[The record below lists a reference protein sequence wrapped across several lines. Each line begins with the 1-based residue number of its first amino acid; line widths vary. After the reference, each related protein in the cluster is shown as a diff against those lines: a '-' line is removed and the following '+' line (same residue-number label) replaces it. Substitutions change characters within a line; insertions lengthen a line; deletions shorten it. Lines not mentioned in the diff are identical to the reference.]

1 MIKESITANISL
13 YGDDIKAKKE
23 EIKNYFLKTYDL
35 FEKMFDVFVDDSVY
49 YVQPEPLR
57 HKLIFYFGHTS
68 TFYINKL
75 IVSRYIKDRINP
87 KFESIFAIGVDEMS
101 SDDLNNSNYEWPS
114 AQEVRL
120 YRQKVKDVVLDYID
134 NCEFTLPIS
143 WDSPMWVVLMGIE
156 HERIHVETSSVLH
169 RQLDIKY
176 IKQTDF
182 LKELI
187 EYSQAPKNELLRV
200 CGGVINLGRSK
211 TSDFYGWDNEYGKYS
226 ENVADF
232 KASKYLV
239 SNGEFMEFVEDGG
252 YEIDEYWSDEGLRWR
267 NYKQAKYPTFWIK
280 NGDKYL
286 YRTLTQIV
294 EMPESYPVDVNYL
307 EAEAFCNYLSKKTA
321 KIITLP
327 SEAQWHRLAEF
338 VGLEYLKDYSKEGIA
353 NINLEVSASSVSV
366 DKFAHGDFYDV
377 IGNVWQWTTSPI
389 EGFDGFEVHPL
400 YDDFSV
406 PTFDTRHNIIK
417 GGSWVSTGNEAL
429 LCSRYA
435 FRRHF
440 FQHAGFRYVEVDTIS
455 KNTFGLENS
464 GFILEDQKFYDT
476 LFDKLA
482 RNIDLSQLENILN
495 IGCYYGGLVF
505 DIHKAN
511 KNIHITGIDFTA
523 RNIMIA
529 DQNLKAFDY
538 ENIEFWQGDSCN
550 LKKHFSGYDLIIVTN
565 PFEEIYEFETMVN
578 ELISRLNPSGKIV
591 FAFRTDFDVEMVK
604 DLLKNK
610 KIESYV
616 WQILT
621 K

>member
-307 EAEAFCNYLSKKTA
+307 EAEAFCNYLSKKTT

>member
-75 IVSRYIKDRINP
+75 IVGRYIKDRINP

-101 SDDLNNSNYEWPS
+101 WDDLNNSNYEWPS

-307 EAEAFCNYLSKKTA
+307 EAEAFCNYLSKKTT

>member
-1 MIKESITANISL
+1 MT
-13 YGDDIKAKKE
+13 
-23 EIKNYFLKTYDL
+23 
-35 FEKMFDVFVDDSVY
+35 
-49 YVQPEPLR
+49 
-57 HKLIFYFGHTS
+57 
-68 TFYINKL
+68 
-75 IVSRYIKDRINP
+75 
-87 KFESIFAIGVDEMS
+87 
-101 SDDLNNSNYEWPS
+101 
-114 AQEVRL
+114 
-120 YRQKVKDVVLDYID
+120 
-134 NCEFTLPIS
+134 
-143 WDSPMWVVLMGIE
+143 
-156 HERIHVETSSVLH
+156 
-169 RQLDIKY
+169 
-176 IKQTDF
+176 
-182 LKELI
+182 
-187 EYSQAPKNELLRV
+187 
-200 CGGVINLGRSK
+200 
-211 TSDFYGWDNEYGKYS
+211 
-226 ENVADF
+226 
-232 KASKYLV
+232 
-239 SNGEFMEFVEDGG
+239 
-252 YEIDEYWSDEGLRWR
+252 
-267 NYKQAKYPTFWIK
+267 
-280 NGDKYL
+280 
-286 YRTLTQIV
+286 
-294 EMPESYPVDVNYL
+294 ESYPVDVNYL

-578 ELISRLNPSGKIV
+578 ELISRLNPSCKIV

>member
-13 YGDDIKAKKE
+13 YGNDIKAKKE

-57 HKLIFYFGHTS
+57 HKLIFYFGHTA

-75 IVSRYIKDRINP
+75 IVGRYIKDRINP

-101 SDDLNNSNYEWPS
+101 WDDLNNSNYEWPS
-114 AQEVRL
+114 ANEVRL

-134 NCEFTLPIS
+134 NCELTLPIN

-187 EYSQAPKNELLRV
+187 EYPKVPKNELLSV

-239 SNGEFMEFVEDGG
+239 SNGEFMEFVQDGG

-267 NYKQAKYPTFWIK
+267 NYKQAKHPTFWIK

-294 EMPESYPVDVNYL
+294 PMTESYPVDVNYL
-307 EAEAFCNYLSKKTA
+307 EAEAFCNYLSKKTS

-338 VGLEYLKDYSKEGIA
+338 VGLDYLKDYSQEGIA

-389 EGFDGFEVHPL
+389 QGFYGFEVHPL

-417 GGSWVSTGNEAL
+417 GGSWISTGNEVL
-429 LCSRYA
+429 LCARYA

-455 KNTFGLENS
+455 HNTFGLGNS
-464 GFILEDQKFYDT
+464 GFILEDQKSYDT

-482 RNIDLSQLENILN
+482 GNIDLSKLENVLN
-495 IGCYYGGLVF
+495 IGCHYGGLVF

>member
-13 YGDDIKAKKE
+13 YGNDIKAKKE

-57 HKLIFYFGHTS
+57 HKLIFYFGHTA

-75 IVSRYIKDRINP
+75 IVGRYIKDRINP

-101 SDDLNNSNYEWPS
+101 WDDLNNSNYEWPS
-114 AQEVRL
+114 ANEVRL

-134 NCEFTLPIS
+134 NCELTLPIN

-187 EYSQAPKNELLRV
+187 EYSKAPKNELLSV

-239 SNGEFMEFVEDGG
+239 SNGEFMEFVQDGG

-267 NYKQAKYPTFWIK
+267 NYKQAKHPTFWIK

-294 EMPESYPVDVNYL
+294 PMTESYPVDVNYL

-338 VGLEYLKDYSKEGIA
+338 VGLDYLKDYSQEGIA

-389 EGFDGFEVHPL
+389 QGFDGFEVHPL

-417 GGSWVSTGNEAL
+417 GGSWISTGNEVL
-429 LCSRYA
+429 LCARYA

-455 KNTFGLENS
+455 HNTFGLGNS
-464 GFILEDQKFYDT
+464 GFILEDQKSYDT

-482 RNIDLSQLENILN
+482 GNIDLSKLENVLN
-495 IGCYYGGLVF
+495 IGCHYGGLVF

>member
-1 MIKESITANISL
+1 
-13 YGDDIKAKKE
+13 
-23 EIKNYFLKTYDL
+23 
-35 FEKMFDVFVDDSVY
+35 
-49 YVQPEPLR
+49 
-57 HKLIFYFGHTS
+57 
-68 TFYINKL
+68 
-75 IVSRYIKDRINP
+75 
-87 KFESIFAIGVDEMS
+87 
-101 SDDLNNSNYEWPS
+101 
-114 AQEVRL
+114 
-120 YRQKVKDVVLDYID
+120 
-134 NCEFTLPIS
+134 
-143 WDSPMWVVLMGIE
+143 
-156 HERIHVETSSVLH
+156 
-169 RQLDIKY
+169 
-176 IKQTDF
+176 
-182 LKELI
+182 
-187 EYSQAPKNELLRV
+187 
-200 CGGVINLGRSK
+200 
-211 TSDFYGWDNEYGKYS
+211 
-226 ENVADF
+226 
-232 KASKYLV
+232 
-239 SNGEFMEFVEDGG
+239 
-252 YEIDEYWSDEGLRWR
+252 
-267 NYKQAKYPTFWIK
+267 
-280 NGDKYL
+280 
-286 YRTLTQIV
+286 
-294 EMPESYPVDVNYL
+294 
-307 EAEAFCNYLSKKTA
+307 
-321 KIITLP
+321 
-327 SEAQWHRLAEF
+327 
-338 VGLEYLKDYSKEGIA
+338 VGLDYLKDYSQEGIA

-389 EGFDGFEVHPL
+389 QGFDGFEVHPL

-417 GGSWVSTGNEAL
+417 GGSWISTGNEVL
-429 LCSRYA
+429 LCARYA

-455 KNTFGLENS
+455 HNTFGLGNS
-464 GFILEDQKFYDT
+464 GFILEDQKSYDT

-482 RNIDLSQLENILN
+482 GNIDLSKLENVLN
-495 IGCYYGGLVF
+495 IGCHYGGLVF